1 MTKRPPLLALA
12 LALPAAL
19 GIAFAL
25 AAPAVAAETRVAV
38 FGFELMDS
46 SLDGEMLGANKDEQA
61 RLQALAPRVA
71 AFLKDKRGYAPV
83 DLSAMAGQ
91 AGHSNLQNCGNCD
104 IKMAQSAG
112 ADLAVTG
119 TVQKV
124 SNLILNVNLYV
135 RDVATGKMI
144 AAGSADI
151 RSNTDDSWRRGLDW
165 LMKTRI
171 DGQLAAAGR

>member
-1 MTKRPPLLALA
+1 MTNRTLSVA

-19 GIAFAL
+19 AVAL
-25 AAPAVAAETRVAV
+25 ALAPSAAAETRVAV

-46 SLDGEMLGANKDEQA
+46 SLDGEMLGASKDEQS
-61 RLQALAPRVA
+61 RLAGLAPRVA
-71 AFLKDKRGYAPV
+71 AFLKDKRGYEPV
-83 DLSAMAGQ
+83 DLSGVAAE

-104 IKMAQSAG
+104 IKMAKAAG
-112 ADLAVTG
+112 AELAVTG

-135 RDVATGKMI
+135 RDVASGKMI

-165 LMKTRI
+165 LMKNRI
-171 DGQLAAAGR
+171 DGQLTAAGR

>member
-1 MTKRPPLLALA
+1 MTNRTLSVA

-19 GIAFAL
+19 AVAL
-25 AAPAVAAETRVAV
+25 ALAPSAAAETRVAV

-46 SLDGEMLGANKDEQA
+46 SLDGEMLGANKDEQS
-61 RLQALAPRVA
+61 RLAGLAPRVA
-71 AFLKDKRGYAPV
+71 AFLKDKRGYEPV
-83 DLSAMAGQ
+83 DLSGVAAE

-104 IKMAQSAG
+104 IKMAKAAG
-112 ADLAVTG
+112 AELAVTG

-151 RSNTDDSWRRGLDW
+151 RSNTDDSWLRGMRYIL
-165 LMKTRI
+165 RNAVFRE
-171 DGQLAAAGR
+171 G

>member
-1 MTKRPPLLALA
+1 MTIRIPVLALA
-12 LALPAAL
+12 SAAAAVLGLAPPTAT
-19 GIAFAL
+19 
-25 AAPAVAAETRVAV
+25 AAETRVAV
-38 FGFELMDS
+38 FGFELIDS
-46 SLDGEMLGANKDEQA
+46 SLDGEMLGTTRAEQA
-61 RLQALAPRVA
+61 RLAGMAPRTA
-71 AFLKDKRGYAPV
+71 DWLTRKKGYAPV
-83 DLSAMAGQ
+83 DLSAVAGE

-104 IKMAQSAG
+104 IKMAKAAG
-112 ADLAVTG
+112 AEISVTG

-135 RDVATGKMI
+135 RDVETGKML

-165 LMKTRI
+165 LLKNRI